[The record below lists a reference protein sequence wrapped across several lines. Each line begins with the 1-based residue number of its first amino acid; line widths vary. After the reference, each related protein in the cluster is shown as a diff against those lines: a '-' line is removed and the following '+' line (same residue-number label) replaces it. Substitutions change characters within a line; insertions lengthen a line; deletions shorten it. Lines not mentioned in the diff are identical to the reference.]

1 MKRLLVA
8 ALGLTLSTAVAAQI
22 PGNFS
27 PGQVYGN
34 SSAGARPPRA
44 ETMTAM
50 IDRMCGGTAAQGAIA
65 YRNATSW
72 VCLAAGTSG
81 FALKTFGAGA
91 NPDWATVGTI
101 VGSTG
106 AADNR
111 VLRSDGTGGATL
123 QTSVV
128 TLDDSGNATG
138 FESVR
143 FADNKG
149 IQDTNANEVLIF
161 RSVGSAVNY
170 VDLSNT
176 TTTGSPTFTAAGD
189 DTNVGIRIRGK
200 GTGPVLLG
208 QATTTGVQ
216 LEADQPILDSSANE
230 LVKFSK
236 AASAVNEI
244 SISNA
249 ATGTSPS
256 IAATGGDADIFLIL
270 QGKGTGVPDVTQS
283 NIRVD
288 GVSVF
293 PLRMART
300 TATFSKTSDTTLAN
314 VTGLSVTVVAGGVYK
329 FRAVLFATSVA
340 VGGAKAAIAGTAT
353 ATTVIY
359 HGTGLDLSAGANAD
373 SRATALGTAVASNP
387 NYANNPIIYIDGTIV
402 VNAGGTLT
410 VQFAQDTSNATP
422 STVEIG
428 SYFEVQRMS

>member
-1 MKRLLVA
+1 M
-8 ALGLTLSTAVAAQI
+8 
-22 PGNFS
+22 
-27 PGQVYGN
+27 
-34 SSAGARPPRA
+34 
-44 ETMTAM
+44 
-50 IDRMCGGTAAQGAIA
+50 
-65 YRNATSW
+65 
-72 VCLAAGTSG
+72 
-81 FALKTFGAGA
+81 
-91 NPDWATVGTI
+91 
-101 VGSTG
+101 
-106 AADNR
+106 
-111 VLRSDGTGGATL
+111 
-123 QTSVV
+123 
-128 TLDDSGNATG
+128 
-138 FESVR
+138 
-143 FADNKG
+143 
-149 IQDTNANEVLIF
+149 
-161 RSVGSAVNY
+161 
-170 VDLSNT
+170 
-176 TTTGSPTFTAAGD
+176 
-189 DTNVGIRIRGK
+189 
-200 GTGPVLLG
+200 
-208 QATTTGVQ
+208 
-216 LEADQPILDSSANE
+216 
-230 LVKFSK
+230 KFSK